1 MSWYTGFCSRLL
13 FPLHENLKGH
23 DSVAVRKR
31 LEESQWWP
39 ADRLAA
45 YRVER
50 LREFLVDIGQ
60 RVPFYRDL
68 FKRLAFEPT
77 SVDTLEALSA
87 LPLLAKQD
95 IRANVERIKA
105 DGHGPL
111 TRYNTGGSSGEPLIF
126 YMGKGRKTHDVAAK
140 WRATR
145 WWGVDIGDRE
155 LVVWGSPI
163 ELGAQ
168 DRLRR
173 LRDGLMRSH
182 LLPAFEMSAANLD
195 RFVDTIRR
203 TRPAML
209 FGYPSS
215 LSLIAH
221 HARQSGL
228 DMSELGIR
236 VAFVTS
242 ERLYDEQR
250 AVISEVFACPVA
262 NGYGARDAGFIAHEC
277 PAGSLHISAE
287 DIIVETVRADGAST
301 ARGESGEII
310 VTHMAT
316 GEFPFL
322 RYRTGDIG
330 ILSDRPCACGRGLPV
345 LEAVEGR
352 TTDFVVAH
360 DGTVMHGLA
369 LIYTVRDLPGV
380 ESFKIEQMSIDETA
394 VRVVAGPA
402 FDRAA
407 EERIV
412 SDFKAR
418 LGDAVDIRVEKVSAI
433 PCEASGKYRYVV
445 SHIKTPARVPD
456 GRNA

>member
-1 MSWYTGFCSRLL
+1 MSLYTGFCSHLL
-13 FPLHENLKGH
+13 FPLHERLKGH
-23 DSVAVRKR
+23 DSVVVRKR

-173 LRDGLMRSH
+173 LRDGLQGH
-182 LLPAFEMSAANLD
+182 LLICHGMIDTNVHFQDVVRLSQRLIELGKENWQLAVYPLEGHG
-195 RFVDTIRR
+195 FVE
-203 TRPAML
+203 
-209 FGYPSS
+209 PSS
-215 LSLIAH
+215 W
-221 HARQSGL
+221 
-228 DMSELGIR
+228 
-236 VAFVTS
+236 T
-242 ERLYDEQR
+242 DEYRRILQLF
-250 AVISEVFACPVA
+250 E
-262 NGYGARDAGFIAHEC
+262 
-277 PAGSLHISAE
+277 
-287 DIIVETVRADGAST
+287 ST
-301 ARGESGEII
+301 
-310 VTHMAT
+310 
-316 GEFPFL
+316 L
-322 RYRTGDIG
+322 
-330 ILSDRPCACGRGLPV
+330 
-345 LEAVEGR
+345 
-352 TTDFVVAH
+352 
-360 DGTVMHGLA
+360 
-369 LIYTVRDLPGV
+369 
-380 ESFKIEQMSIDETA
+380 K
-394 VRVVAGPA
+394 
-402 FDRAA
+402 
-407 EERIV
+407 
-412 SDFKAR
+412 
-418 LGDAVDIRVEKVSAI
+418 
-433 PCEASGKYRYVV
+433 
-445 SHIKTPARVPD
+445 
-456 GRNA
+456 